1 MTTYNYDTFKT
12 EDYDFTNEAGPMI
25 GQRAPDFL
33 LTTIDN
39 KKKTL
44 LDFDGDYLVL
54 ELGSVTCPLFHTRR
68 EGMRL
73 NAREYPNLTFS
84 VLYVREAHP
93 GAIIPAH
100 KSFDDKKN
108 AATRLRTEDK
118 DDREIFIDD
127 LDGTAHQA
135 YGSMPNA
142 VFIIDKQGIVK
153 FKAEWNNPAATR
165 KAIQLILEG
174 KDVNIKTYFKPA
186 KPNIVL
192 ATAKRAGKGSAYDFF
207 TGLPILIWNN
217 LIKRNTE
224 VFLDKK

>member
-100 KSFDDKKN
+100 KSFDDKKMQPRVLEPKIRTIERSLLTIWT
-108 AATRLRTEDK
+108 ALHTRL
-118 DDREIFIDD
+118 
-127 LDGTAHQA
+127 
-135 YGSMPNA
+135 MA
-142 VFIIDKQGIVK
+142 VCPMLFLL
-153 FKAEWNNPAATR
+153 
-165 KAIQLILEG
+165 LIS
-174 KDVNIKTYFKPA
+174 
-186 KPNIVL
+186 
-192 ATAKRAGKGSAYDFF
+192 RA
-207 TGLPILIWNN
+207 
-217 LIKRNTE
+217 
-224 VFLDKK
+224 